1 MKQNIDVLQE
11 IALAWQSAKAVAV
24 FTGAGMST
32 ESGLPDF
39 RSRQGLW
46 KQRPESLATLAMLA
60 CAAIFFL
67 TAPRWWMAALGTTI
81 MTLVALWLW
90 RRPEPRC

>member
-11 IALAWQSAKAVAV
+11 IALTWQSAKSVAV

-46 KQRPESLATLAMLA
+46 RQRPESLATLAALHNTPDE
-60 CAAIFFL
+60 FYFL
-67 TAPRWWMAALGTTI
+67 YQ
-81 MTLVALWLW
+81 W
-90 RRPEPRC
+90 RIRQMRQGG